1 MILLGVITIRD
12 YIKIITQAKDYVFFG
27 FDKEFDLVF
36 TGGAFTSCIREF
48 REMQIRSLLSTAE
61 YK

>member
-48 REMQIRSLLSTAE
+48 REMQIRSL
-61 YK
+61 

>member
-27 FDKEFDLVF
+27 FDKEFDLGVLLLLAL
-36 TGGAFTSCIREF
+36 GAVHILRTCFLDPF
-48 REMQIRSLLSTAE
+48 
-61 YK
+61 